1 VCEWLRRFGEPR
13 FFKPERLS
21 ALLADTLASRH
32 SLRRWVSHPV
42 YATPTET
49 APAGREELIGY
60 DILKWGGTGTSAGI
74 VLEVRGLNER
84 LRLDIIVDVG
94 GRRVLEMDNFPE
106 LQVEI
111 RSMESLAT
119 LLERIDTMNICGG
132 APGRVGFKTLPFY

>member
-1 VCEWLRRFGEPR
+1 
-13 FFKPERLS
+13 
-21 ALLADTLASRH
+21 
-32 SLRRWVSHPV
+32 V

-60 DILKWGGTGTSAGI
+60 DMLKWGGI
-74 VLEVRGLNER
+74 VLEVRGFNER

-119 LLERIDTMNICGG
+119 LLERIDAMNICGG
-132 APGRVGFKTLPFY
+132 APGRVGFKILPFY